1 MAKKKAKKASPL
13 AALIFIV
20 MCVLLILNFCLP
32 LLTTQGSNILTGKG
46 NKVGHDLFELLDNNS
61 DSDNSTVKAFLAFSL
76 ISAIVGCLGALF
88 SAFCI
93 VKPKFSKWLKLAGV
107 AVAVVAI
114 VTFVLAIVVA
124 NDHSLSGSVFGYEL
138 ASITTTISIA
148 PILTLVGGLGALVTP
163 WIIK

>member
-32 LLTTQGSNILTGKG
+32 LLTMQSSVSGLGSSEKTSHN
-46 NKVGHDLFELLDNNS
+46 LFDLLDTYS
-61 DSDNSTVKAFLAFSL
+61 DSDNANMKAFLAFSL
-76 ISAIVGCLGALF
+76 ISAIVGCLGVLF
-88 SAFCI
+88 SAVCI
-93 VKPKFSKWLKLAGV
+93 VKPNLGKWLKAVGLL
-107 AVAVVAI
+107 VAVVAI
-114 VTFVLAIVVA
+114 VTFILAIVVA
-124 NDHSLSGSVFGYEL
+124 NDNSGSLWALKV
-138 ASITTTISIA
+138 TTAMGIA